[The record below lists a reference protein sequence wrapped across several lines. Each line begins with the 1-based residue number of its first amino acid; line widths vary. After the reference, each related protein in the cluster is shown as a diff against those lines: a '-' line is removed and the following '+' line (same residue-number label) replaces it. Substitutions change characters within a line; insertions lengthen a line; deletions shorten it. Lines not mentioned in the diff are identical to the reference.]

1 LVDPEKRGRWLAG
14 GAIEPRV
21 GGVAELRFQNGT
33 LTSEPAPDRYKKYSG
48 LIVDRQTV
56 TRFDPPKALGLTWGE
71 EASPSEVLFELTPVG
86 DQVRLVVTHSRLS
99 LEGRIMVSGGWH
111 AHLAL
116 LASQLE
122 GIDPPPFWSLLGEVD
137 AVYRRDAGSEARP

>member
-1 LVDPEKRGRWLAG
+1 MTTAKATTRDFGAVVSADTVRFERILPGSLDRVWSYLVDPEKRGKWLAG

-56 TRFDPPKALGLTWGE
+56 TRFDPPRAL
-71 EASPSEVLFELTPVG
+71 
-86 DQVRLVVTHSRLS
+86 
-99 LEGRIMVSGGWH
+99 
-111 AHLAL
+111 
-116 LASQLE
+116 
-122 GIDPPPFWSLLGEVD
+122 
-137 AVYRRDAGSEARP
+137 